1 VGVHVVGS
9 REEHFGQFMEGSEP
23 RLRRALVAAYG
34 WERGR
39 DATAEAYGYA
49 WEHWDRI
56 CAMENPV
63 GYLYRVGQSRT
74 QNRSHPVVFER
85 MTEDEKWFEPAL
97 GKALAGLSE
106 RQRTAVVLVYGFGWT
121 MREVGDVTG
130 IAVTSI
136 QNHLERGMEKLRR
149 SLEVHS
155 DA

>member
-1 VGVHVVGS
+1 LS
-9 REEHFGQFMEGSEP
+9 QR
-23 RLRRALVAAYG
+23 
-34 WERGR
+34 
-39 DATAEAYGYA
+39 
-49 WEHWDRI
+49 
-56 CAMENPV
+56 
-63 GYLYRVGQSRT
+63 
-74 QNRSHPVVFER
+74 
-85 MTEDEKWFEPAL
+85 L